1 MESNQTTF
9 LARIRAA
16 LGKENQQRGAG
27 KAGEAGSSFPDD
39 TVILQ
44 TLVDR
49 SREQQRILLRQLI
62 ANADALNLS
71 VHSCASLAG
80 AAACIVALAR
90 DSEPEFG
97 TSREIIMH
105 DHPLLRALDLE
116 PQLIA
121 QGCTLH
127 LSRHADPEVRCHTLN
142 AYIGITAPA
151 WGIAESATIVQLTR
165 PGQPRSTSLVPS
177 IHIAVLDLS
186 HLVASLA
193 EAYAL
198 IRREQDLDSL
208 VFISGPSK
216 TADIEAHM
224 VHGAHGPRAM
234 HLIVLTNAP
243 DTGEPS

>member
-1 MESNQTTF
+1 MESNQATF

-16 LGKENQQRGAG
+16 LGKENEPQSAE
-27 KAGEAGSSFPDD
+27 KAGSSDPDHS
-39 TVILQ
+39 VILQ

-49 SREQQRILLRQLI
+49 SREEQLILLRQLI
-62 ANADALNLS
+62 ANAAALNLS
-71 VHSCASLAG
+71 VHSCASLAE
-80 AAACIVALAR
+80 AAACIGALAR

-97 TSREIIMH
+97 TRREIIMH
-105 DHPLLRALDLE
+105 DHSLLRALDLE
-116 PQLIA
+116 PLLVA
-121 QGCTLH
+121 QGCSLH
-127 LSRHADPEVRCHTLN
+127 LSRHADPEVRCHTQN

-151 WGIAESATIVQLTR
+151 WGIAESATLVQLTR

-177 IHIAVLDLS
+177 IHIAVLALS
-186 HLVASLA
+186 RLVASLA

-216 TADIEAHM
+216 TADIEAQM

-234 HLIVLTNAP
+234 HLIVLLDAP
-243 DTGEPS
+243 DTDESA

>member
-1 MESNQTTF
+1 MENNQTAF

-16 LGKENQQRGAG
+16 LGKENEPQR
-27 KAGEAGSSFPDD
+27 AGEAGSSLPDD

-44 TLVDR
+44 MLADRGREEQLV
-49 SREQQRILLRQLI
+49 LLRQLI
-62 ANADALNLS
+62 ANAGALNLT
-71 VHSCASLAG
+71 VHACTSLAG
-80 AAACIVALAR
+80 AAECIAALAGN
-90 DSEPEFG
+90 SEPEFG
-97 TSREIIMH
+97 TGREIIMH

-116 PQLIA
+116 ARLTA

-127 LSRHADPEVRCHTLN
+127 LSRHADPEVRGNTLN
-142 AYIGITAPA
+142 AFIGITAPA
-151 WGIAESATIVQLTR
+151 WGIAESATLVQLTR

-177 IHIAVLDLS
+177 IHIAVLALS

-193 EAYAL
+193 EVYAL
-198 IRREQDLDSL
+198 IRQEHDLDSL

-224 VHGAHGPRAM
+224 VHGAHGPREM
-234 HLIVLTNAP
+234 HLIVLTDAP